1 MTLDEL
7 KIRIKEICAET
18 LKSNSDIARNNAS
31 KKLGLLFHEYREAMF
46 KISHRVQPHWHIE
59 KDLKEHSPLTY
70 ALLRTQSLAFITCSC
85 GSREDSCPED
95 GNGNFSTFV
104 FTREGDVFRIVEKKA

>member
-70 ALLRTQSLAFITCSC
+70 ALLRTQS